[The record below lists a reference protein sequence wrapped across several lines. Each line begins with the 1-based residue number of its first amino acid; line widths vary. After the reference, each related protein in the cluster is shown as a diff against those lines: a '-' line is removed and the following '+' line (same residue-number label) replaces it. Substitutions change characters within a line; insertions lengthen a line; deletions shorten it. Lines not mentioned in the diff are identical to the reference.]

1 MEKNVLH
8 DIRLKMEFLLLCA
21 MLVLSVSPAYAQRSR
36 TIHGIVVDENKEP
49 LPAAHVKQVNDDPKG
64 SIAAVIT
71 DIQGHFTLTLPYG
84 TKEIE
89 ASYLGYTSQRIKL
102 TATND
107 YYIALQPSTEL
118 LDEVVDY
125 FKRACHRGIFKSRC
139 QEIGN
144 TAFERYGFYARR
156 TCGRIQ

>member
-21 MLVLSVSPAYAQRSR
+21 MLVLSVSPAYAQRNR

-118 LDEVVDY
+118 LDEVVVTGY
-125 FKRACHRGIFKSRC
+125 QTISKERATGVF
-139 QEIGN
+139 
-144 TAFERYGFYARR
+144 
-156 TCGRIQ
+156 